1 MKENF
6 FQNKFALITLL
17 SACGIVAISMGLRQ
31 TFGLFSDFFVKDL
44 QCTITQFGL
53 AIGIQM
59 LMWGMFAPIFGAM
72 ADKIGGNK
80 VTIIAF
86 VFMALGIYLLYS
98 GPNTGIFFQINLGLL
113 VGIGL
118 GGTAISVQ
126 IGEVG
131 KHFPNKTRGMAIG
144 IVVAMASI
152 GYFFSPMYTKFA
164 LSAFGW
170 EKTLQTFLYFIIFG
184 MIAGIFL
191 FPVKKNKIESPS
203 IKTQEQN
210 NKITIK
216 EQSIGEALKEAFSHK
231 GFILLTFGFFVCG
244 FNITLVSAHI
254 PGYIQERGFEAWTAF
269 AILSLIGLFNVFGTL
284 SFGYLSGKY
293 SKKIL
298 LSILYFSRGIVLI
311 LFLVLPTST
320 YVAIGFG
327 ILYGYL
333 LLATIP
339 PTNGIISQVFGT
351 KYLAMLYGV
360 VFFSHQIGSF
370 LGAYLGGYFFDQ
382 YGSYDYAFYLSIAL
396 SFFATVV
403 HLPIDEKPLPRLAT
417 T

>member
-1 MKENF
+1 VIKEKF
-6 FQNKFALITLL
+6 FPSTLALITLL
-17 SACGIVAISMGLRQ
+17 SACGIVAISMGIRQ

-44 QCTITQFGL
+44 QSTVTQFGL

-113 VGIGL
+113 IGIGL

-131 KHFPNKTRGMAIG
+131 KHFPNKTRGLAIG

-152 GYFFSPMYTKFA
+152 GYFFSPLYTKFA

-191 FPVKKNKIESPS
+191 FPVKKEKSTSDGIKIN
-203 IKTQEQN
+203 EQ
-210 NKITIK
+210 TIP
-216 EQSIGEALKEAFSHK
+216 EALKEAFSHK
-231 GFILLTFGFFVCG
+231 GFILLSFGFFVCG

-269 AILSLIGLFNVFGTL
+269 AILSLIGLFNIFGTL

-320 YVAIGFG
+320 YVALGFG

-333 LLATIP
+333 WLSTIP

-351 KYLAMLYGV
+351 KYLAMLYGL

-370 LGAYLGGYFFDQ
+370 FGAYLGGYFYDQ
-382 YGSYDYAFYLSIAL
+382 YGSYDYAWYLSIAL
-396 SFFATVV
+396 SFFATIV

>member
-1 MKENF
+1 MKEKF
-6 FQNKFALITLL
+6 FQNKLALITLL
-17 SACGIVAISMGLRQ
+17 SACGIVAVSMGLRQ

-44 QCTITQFGL
+44 QCTVTQFGL

-59 LMWGMFAPIFGAM
+59 LMWGMFAPIFGAL

-86 VFMALGIYLLYS
+86 LFFALGIYLLYS

-131 KHFPNKTRGMAIG
+131 KHFPNKTRGLAIG

-152 GYFFSPMYTKFA
+152 GYFFSPLYTKFA
-164 LSAFGW
+164 LTEFGW

-191 FPVKKNKIESPS
+191 FPVKKDKISS
-203 IKTQEQN
+203 SNIKTDEQ
-210 NKITIK
+210 TIP
-216 EQSIGEALKEAFSHK
+216 EALKEAFNHK

-254 PGYIQERGFEAWTAF
+254 PGYIQERGFELWTAF
-269 AILSLIGLFNVFGTL
+269 AILSLIGLFNIFGTL

-293 SKKIL
+293 SKKML

-320 YVAIGFG
+320 YVALGFG

-333 LLATIP
+333 WLSTIP

-351 KYLAMLYGV
+351 KYLAMLYGL
-360 VFFSHQIGSF
+360 VFLSHQIGSF
-370 LGAYLGGYFFDQ
+370 FGAYLGGYFFDQ
-382 YGSYDYAFYLSIAL
+382 YGSYDYAWYLSIAL
-396 SFFATVV
+396 SFFATVI

>member
-1 MKENF
+1 MIKEKF
-6 FQNKFALITLL
+6 FPNKLALITLL
-17 SACGIVAISMGLRQ
+17 SACGVVAISMGLRQ

-44 QCTITQFGL
+44 QSTVTQFGL

-59 LMWGMFAPIFGAM
+59 LLWGMFAPIFGAM

-152 GYFFSPMYTKFA
+152 GYFFSPLYTKFA

-184 MIAGIFL
+184 MVAGIFL
-191 FPVKKNKIESPS
+191 FPVKKEKSTSNNIKIN
-203 IKTQEQN
+203 EQ
-210 NKITIK
+210 TIF
-216 EQSIGEALKEAFSHK
+216 EALREAFSHK
-231 GFILLTFGFFVCG
+231 GFVLLTFGFFVCG

-269 AILSLIGLFNVFGTL
+269 AILSLIGLFNIFGTL
-284 SFGYLSGKY
+284 SFGYFSGKY

-320 YVAIGFG
+320 YVALGFG

-333 LLATIP
+333 WLSTIP
-339 PTNGIISQVFGT
+339 PTNGIISQIFGT

-370 LGAYLGGYFFDQ
+370 FGAYLGGYFFDQ
-382 YGSYDYAFYLSIAL
+382 YGSYNYAWYLSIGL

>member
-1 MKENF
+1 MIKEKF
-6 FQNKFALITLL
+6 FPNKLALITLL
-17 SACGIVAISMGLRQ
+17 SACGVVAISMGLRQ

-44 QCTITQFGL
+44 QSTVTQFGL

-131 KHFPNKTRGMAIG
+131 KHFPNKTRGLAIG

-152 GYFFSPMYTKFA
+152 GYFFSPLYTKFA

-191 FPVKKNKIESPS
+191 FPVKKEKSTSDGIKIN
-203 IKTQEQN
+203 EQ
-210 NKITIK
+210 TIP
-216 EQSIGEALKEAFSHK
+216 EALKEAFSHK
-231 GFILLTFGFFVCG
+231 GFILLSFGFFVCG

-269 AILSLIGLFNVFGTL
+269 AILSLIGLFNIFGTL

-320 YVAIGFG
+320 YVALGFG

-333 LLATIP
+333 WLSTIP

-351 KYLAMLYGV
+351 KYLSMLYGL

-370 LGAYLGGYFFDQ
+370 FGAYLGGYFFDQ
-382 YGSYDYAFYLSIAL
+382 YGSYDYAWYLSIAL

-403 HLPIDEKPLPRLAT
+403 HLPIDEKPLLRLAT

>member
-1 MKENF
+1 VIKEKF
-6 FQNKFALITLL
+6 FPSTLALITLL
-17 SACGIVAISMGLRQ
+17 SACGIVAISMGIRQ
-31 TFGLFSDFFVKDL
+31 TFGLFSDVFVKDL
-44 QCTITQFGL
+44 QSTVTQFGL

-86 VFMALGIYLLYS
+86 VFIALGIYLLYS
-98 GPNTGIFFQINLGLL
+98 GPKTGIFFQINLGLL

-131 KHFPNKTRGMAIG
+131 KHFPNKTRGLAIG

-152 GYFFSPMYTKFA
+152 GYFFSPLYTKFA

-191 FPVKKNKIESPS
+191 FPVKKEKSTSDGIKIN
-203 IKTQEQN
+203 EQ
-210 NKITIK
+210 TIP
-216 EQSIGEALKEAFSHK
+216 EALKEAFSHK
-231 GFILLTFGFFVCG
+231 GFILLNFGFFVCG

-269 AILSLIGLFNVFGTL
+269 AILSLIGLFNIFGTL

-320 YVAIGFG
+320 YVALGFG

-333 LLATIP
+333 WLSTIP
-339 PTNGIISQVFGT
+339 PTNGIISQIFGT
-351 KYLAMLYGV
+351 KYLAMLYGL

-370 LGAYLGGYFFDQ
+370 FGAYLGGYFFDQ
-382 YGSYDYAFYLSIAL
+382 YGSYDYAWYLSIAL

>member
-1 MKENF
+1 MKDKF
-6 FQNKFALITLL
+6 FQNNLALITLL

-31 TFGLFSDFFVKDL
+31 TFGLFSDFFVRDL
-44 QCTITQFGL
+44 ECTITQFGL

-131 KHFPNKTRGMAIG
+131 KHFPNKTRGLAIG

-152 GYFFSPMYTKFA
+152 GYFFSPMYVKYS

-170 EKTLQTFLYFIIFG
+170 EKTLETFLYFIVFG

-191 FPVKKNKIESPS
+191 FPVKKDKTITTNTKIHN
-203 IKTQEQN
+203 Q
-210 NKITIK
+210 TI
-216 EQSIGEALKEAFSHK
+216 SEALKEAFNHK

-254 PGYIQERGFEAWTAF
+254 PGYIQERGFELWTAF
-269 AILSLIGLFNVFGTL
+269 AILSLIGLFNIFGTL
-284 SFGYLSGKY
+284 TFGYLSGKY
-293 SKKIL
+293 SKKML

-311 LFLVLPTST
+311 LFLILPTST
-320 YVAIGFG
+320 YVALGFG

-333 LLATIP
+333 WLSTIP

-351 KYLAMLYGV
+351 QYLAMLYGI

-370 LGAYLGGYFFDQ
+370 FGAYLGGYFFDQ
-382 YGSYDYAFYLSIAL
+382 YGSYDYAWYLSIVL
-396 SFFATVV
+396 SFFATLI

>member
-1 MKENF
+1 MEREKF
-6 FQNKFALITLL
+6 FRNKLALITLL

-31 TFGLFSDFFVKDL
+31 TFGLFSDFFVRDL
-44 QCTITQFGL
+44 ETTVTEFGL

-59 LMWGMFAPIFGAM
+59 FMWGVFAPIFGIM

-86 VFMALGIYLLYS
+86 IFFALGIYLLYS

-113 VGIGL
+113 IGIGL

-131 KHFPNKTRGMAIG
+131 KHFPNKTRGLAIG

-152 GYFFSPMYTKFA
+152 GYFFSPLYTKFA
-164 LSAFGW
+164 LSEFGW
-170 EKTLQTFLYFIIFG
+170 EKTLQTYLYFILFG
-184 MIAGIFL
+184 IIAGIFL
-191 FPVKKNKIESPS
+191 FPVQKSNGA
-203 IKTQEQN
+203 N
-210 NKITIK
+210 NQIK
-216 EQSIGEALKEAFSHK
+216 EDEQTLGEALKEAFNHR

-254 PGYIQERGFEAWTAF
+254 PGYIQEKGFEAWTAF

-284 SFGYLSGKY
+284 TFGYLSGKY

-298 LSILYFSRGIVLI
+298 LSILYFSRAII
-311 LFLVLPTST
+311 MIIFLFLPPST
-320 YVAIGFG
+320 YLALGFG
-327 ILYGYL
+327 MLFGFL
-333 LLATIP
+333 WLSTIP
-339 PTNGIISQVFGT
+339 PTNGIISQIFGT
-351 KYLAMLYGV
+351 KYLATLYGI

-382 YGSYDYAFYLSIAL
+382 YGSYDYAFYVSIGLA
-396 SFFATVV
+396 FFATLV
-403 HLPIDEKPLPRLAT
+403 HLPIDEKPVKRLSIT
-417 T
+417 QEV

>member
-1 MKENF
+1 MIKEKF
-6 FQNKFALITLL
+6 FPSTLALITLL
-17 SACGIVAISMGLRQ
+17 SACGIVAISMGIRQ

-44 QCTITQFGL
+44 QSTVTQFGL

-59 LMWGMFAPIFGAM
+59 LLWGMFAPIFGAM

-98 GPNTGIFFQINLGLL
+98 GPNTGIFFQINIGLL

-131 KHFPNKTRGMAIG
+131 KHFPNKTRGLAIG

-152 GYFFSPMYTKFA
+152 GYFFSPLYTKFA

-191 FPVKKNKIESPS
+191 FPVKKEKSTSDGIKIN
-203 IKTQEQN
+203 EQ
-210 NKITIK
+210 TIP
-216 EQSIGEALKEAFSHK
+216 EALKEALSHK
-231 GFILLTFGFFVCG
+231 GFILLSFGFFVCG

-269 AILSLIGLFNVFGTL
+269 AILSLIGLFNIFGTL

-320 YVAIGFG
+320 YVALGFG
-327 ILYGYL
+327 IIYGYL
-333 LLATIP
+333 WLSTIP

-351 KYLAMLYGV
+351 KYLSMLYGL

-370 LGAYLGGYFFDQ
+370 FGAYLGGYFFDQ
-382 YGSYDYAFYLSIAL
+382 YGSYDYAWYLSIAL
-396 SFFATVV
+396 SFFATIV
-403 HLPIDEKPLPRLAT
+403 HLPIDEKPLSRLASA
-417 T
+417 

>member
-1 MKENF
+1 MIKEKF
-6 FQNKFALITLL
+6 FPSTLALITLL
-17 SACGIVAISMGLRQ
+17 SACGIVAISMGIRQ
-31 TFGLFSDFFVKDL
+31 TFGLFSDVFVKDL
-44 QCTITQFGL
+44 QSTVTQFGL

-59 LMWGMFAPIFGAM
+59 LLWGMFAPIFGAM

-131 KHFPNKTRGMAIG
+131 KHFPNKTRGLAIG

-152 GYFFSPMYTKFA
+152 GYFFSPLYTKFA

-184 MIAGIFL
+184 MVAGIFL
-191 FPVKKNKIESPS
+191 FPVKKEKSTSSNIKIN
-203 IKTQEQN
+203 EQ
-210 NKITIK
+210 TIF
-216 EQSIGEALKEAFSHK
+216 EALREAFSHK
-231 GFILLTFGFFVCG
+231 GFVLLTFGFFVCG

-269 AILSLIGLFNVFGTL
+269 AILSLIGLFNIFGTL
-284 SFGYLSGKY
+284 SFGYFSGKY

-320 YVAIGFG
+320 YVALGFG

-333 LLATIP
+333 WLSTIP
-339 PTNGIISQVFGT
+339 PTNGIISQIFGT

-370 LGAYLGGYFFDQ
+370 FGAYLGGYFFDQ
-382 YGSYDYAFYLSIAL
+382 YGSYNYAWYLSIGL

>member
-1 MKENF
+1 MKKENF
-6 FQNKFALITLL
+6 FPNNVAVVTLI
-17 SACGIVAISMGLRQ
+17 SACLIVAIFMGLRMV
-31 TFGLFSDFFVKDL
+31 FGLFTDFFVKDL
-44 QCTITQFGL
+44 QCTITEFGL

-59 LMWGMFAPIFGAM
+59 LMWGMFAPIFGAL
-72 ADKIGGNK
+72 ADKIGSAK
-80 VTIIAF
+80 VTIIASFF
-86 VFMALGIYLLYS
+86 VALGIYLLYA

-113 VGIGL
+113 IGIGL

-126 IGEVG
+126 IAAVG

-152 GYFFSPMYTKFA
+152 GYFFSPIYTKFA

-170 EKTLQTFLYFIIFG
+170 EKTLNTYLYAVLFG
-184 MIAGIFL
+184 VIAAIFL
-191 FPVKKNKIESPS
+191 REVKKV
-203 IKTQEQN
+203 KTINDSSDSDKQ
-210 NKITIK
+210 TLL
-216 EQSIGEALKEAFSHK
+216 EALKEAFKHK
-231 GFILLTFGFFVCG
+231 GFIFLTFGFFVCG

-254 PGYIQERGFEAWTAF
+254 PTYIQERGFEIWTAT

-284 SFGYLSGKY
+284 TFGYLSGKY

-298 LSILYFSRGIVLI
+298 LSILYFARGIILI

-327 ILYGYL
+327 MLYGFL
-333 LLATIP
+333 WLATIP

-351 KYLAMLYGV
+351 KYLATLYGL

-370 LGAYLGGYFFDQ
+370 LGAYLGGYFYDQ
-382 YGSYDYAFYLSIAL
+382 YGSFNYAWYLSIAL
-396 SFFATVV
+396 SFFATIV
-403 HLPIDEKPLPRLAT
+403 HLPIDEKPLPRLAIT
-417 T
+417 

>member
-1 MKENF
+1 MIKEKF
-6 FQNKFALITLL
+6 FQNKLALITLL
-17 SACGIVAISMGLRQ
+17 SACGIVAVSMGLRQ

-44 QCTITQFGL
+44 QCTVTQFGL

-80 VTIIAF
+80 VTLIAF
-86 VFMALGIYLLYS
+86 LFFGLGIFLLYY
-98 GPNTGIFFQINLGLL
+98 GPNTGVFFQINLGLL

-131 KHFPNKTRGMAIG
+131 KHFPNKTRGLAIG
-144 IVVAMASI
+144 IVVATASI
-152 GYFFSPMYTKFA
+152 GYFFSPLYTKFA
-164 LSAFGW
+164 LSAYGW
-170 EKTLQTFLYFIIFG
+170 EKTLQTFLYFIVFG

-191 FPVKKNKIESPS
+191 LPAKKKNTVS
-203 IKTQEQN
+203 INNQTQEQ
-210 NKITIK
+210 TIP
-216 EQSIGEALKEAFSHK
+216 EALKEAFNHK

-284 SFGYLSGKY
+284 TFGYLSGKY

-298 LSILYFSRGIVLI
+298 LSILYFSRGVVLI

-320 YVAIGFG
+320 YVALGFG

-333 LLATIP
+333 WLSTIP

-351 KYLAMLYGV
+351 KYLAMLYGI

-370 LGAYLGGYFFDQ
+370 LGAFLGGYFFDQ
-382 YGSYDYAFYLSIAL
+382 YGSYDYAWYLSIAL

-417 T
+417 S

>member
-1 MKENF
+1 MIKEKF
-6 FQNKFALITLL
+6 FPNKLALITLL
-17 SACGIVAISMGLRQ
+17 SACGVVAISMGLRQ

-44 QCTITQFGL
+44 QSTVTQFGL

-131 KHFPNKTRGMAIG
+131 KHFPNKTRGLAIG

-152 GYFFSPMYTKFA
+152 GYFFSPLYTKFA

-191 FPVKKNKIESPS
+191 FPVKKEKSTSDGIKIN
-203 IKTQEQN
+203 EQ
-210 NKITIK
+210 TIP
-216 EQSIGEALKEAFSHK
+216 EALKEAFSHK
-231 GFILLTFGFFVCG
+231 GFILLSFGFFVCG

-269 AILSLIGLFNVFGTL
+269 AILSLIGLFNIFGTL

-298 LSILYFSRGIVLI
+298 LSILYFARGIVLI

-320 YVAIGFG
+320 YVALGFG

-333 LLATIP
+333 WLSTIP
-339 PTNGIISQVFGT
+339 PTNGIISQIFGT

-370 LGAYLGGYFFDQ
+370 FGAYLGGYFFDQ
-382 YGSYDYAFYLSIAL
+382 YGSYNYAWYLSIGL

>member
-1 MKENF
+1 MIKEKF
-6 FQNKFALITLL
+6 FPSTLALITLL
-17 SACGIVAISMGLRQ
+17 SACGIVAVSMGLRQ

-44 QCTITQFGL
+44 QSTVTQFGL

-59 LMWGMFAPIFGAM
+59 LMWGMFAPIFGVM

-113 VGIGL
+113 IGIGL

-131 KHFPNKTRGMAIG
+131 KHFPNKTRGLAIG

-152 GYFFSPMYTKFA
+152 GYFFSPLYTKFA
-164 LSAFGW
+164 LTAFGW

-191 FPVKKNKIESPS
+191 FPVKKETSTSNNIKIN
-203 IKTQEQN
+203 EQ
-210 NKITIK
+210 TI
-216 EQSIGEALKEAFSHK
+216 SEALKEAFSHK
-231 GFILLTFGFFVCG
+231 GFVLLTFGFFVCG

-269 AILSLIGLFNVFGTL
+269 AILSLIGLFNIFGTL

-320 YVAIGFG
+320 YVALGFG
-327 ILYGYL
+327 IIYGYL
-333 LLATIP
+333 WLSTIP

-351 KYLAMLYGV
+351 KYLSMLYGL

-370 LGAYLGGYFFDQ
+370 FGAYLGGYFFDQ
-382 YGSYDYAFYLSIAL
+382 YGSYDYAWYLSIAL

>member
-1 MKENF
+1 MKEKF
-6 FQNKFALITLL
+6 FQNRLALITLL
-17 SACGIVAISMGLRQ
+17 AASGIVAVSMGLRQ

-59 LMWGMFAPIFGAM
+59 LVWGMFAPIFGAM

-86 VFMALGIYLLYS
+86 VFMALGIYLLSS

-191 FPVKKNKIESPS
+191 FPVKKDKIVSATT
-203 IKTQEQN
+203 KTAEQ
-210 NKITIK
+210 TIP
-216 EQSIGEALKEAFSHK
+216 EALKEAFNHR
-231 GFILLTFGFFVCG
+231 GFMLLTFGFFVCG

-254 PGYIQERGFEAWTAF
+254 PGYIQERGFELWTAF
-269 AILSLIGLFNVFGTL
+269 AILSLIGLFNIFGTL
-284 SFGYLSGKY
+284 TFGYLSGKY
-293 SKKIL
+293 SKKML

-320 YVAIGFG
+320 YVALGFG

-333 LLATIP
+333 WLSTIP

-351 KYLAMLYGV
+351 KYLAMLYGL

-370 LGAYLGGYFFDQ
+370 FGAYLGGYFFDQ
-382 YGSYDYAFYLSIAL
+382 YGSYDYAWYLSIAL

-417 T
+417 I

>member
-1 MKENF
+1 MKEKF
-6 FQNKFALITLL
+6 FQNKLALITLL
-17 SACGIVAISMGLRQ
+17 SACGIVAVSMGLRQ

-44 QCTITQFGL
+44 QCTVTQFGL

-86 VFMALGIYLLYS
+86 LFFALGIYLLYS

-131 KHFPNKTRGMAIG
+131 KHFPNKTRGIAIG

-191 FPVKKNKIESPS
+191 FPVKKDKIVSAN
-203 IKTQEQN
+203 IKTAEQ
-210 NKITIK
+210 TIP
-216 EQSIGEALKEAFSHK
+216 EALKEAFNHK

-254 PGYIQERGFEAWTAF
+254 PGYIQERGFELWTAF
-269 AILSLIGLFNVFGTL
+269 AILSLIGLFNIFGTL
-284 SFGYLSGKY
+284 TFGYLSGKY
-293 SKKIL
+293 SKKML

-320 YVAIGFG
+320 YVALGFG

-333 LLATIP
+333 WLSTIP

-351 KYLAMLYGV
+351 KYLAMLYG
-360 VFFSHQIGSF
+360 I
-370 LGAYLGGYFFDQ
+370 
-382 YGSYDYAFYLSIAL
+382 SI
-396 SFFATVV
+396 F
-403 HLPIDEKPLPRLAT
+403 
-417 T
+417 

>member
-1 MKENF
+1 MSQTKF
-6 FQNKFALITLL
+6 FPSKLALITLL
-17 SACGIVAISMGLRQ
+17 SACGIVAVSMGLRQ
-31 TFGLFSDFFVKDL
+31 TFGLFSDFFIEDL
-44 QCTITQFGL
+44 QCTVTQFGL

-59 LMWGMFAPIFGAM
+59 LMWGMFAPIFGAL

-126 IGEVG
+126 IAEVG
-131 KHFPNKTRGMAIG
+131 KHFPNKTRGLAIG

-152 GYFFSPMYTKFA
+152 GYFFSPMYTKYA
-164 LSAFGW
+164 LSTFGW
-170 EKTLQTFLYFIIFG
+170 EKTLQTFLYFIVFG
-184 MIAGIFL
+184 MLAGIFL
-191 FPVKKNKIESPS
+191 FPVKKE
-203 IKTQEQN
+203 
-210 NKITIK
+210 KITGVNTRLN
-216 EQSIGEALKEAFSHK
+216 EQTIPEALKEAFSHK

-254 PGYIQERGFEAWTAF
+254 PGYIQERGFETWTAF
-269 AILSLIGLFNVFGTL
+269 AILSLIGLFNIFGTL

-320 YVAIGFG
+320 YVALGFG

-333 LLATIP
+333 WLSTIP

-370 LGAYLGGYFFDQ
+370 FGAYLGGYFFDQ
-382 YGSYDYAFYLSIAL
+382 YGSYDYAWYLSIAL
-396 SFFATVV
+396 SFFATIV

>member
-1 MKENF
+1 MKEKF
-6 FQNKFALITLL
+6 FKNKLALITLL
-17 SACGIVAISMGLRQ
+17 SACGIVAVSMGLRQ

-44 QCTITQFGL
+44 QCTVTQFGL

-86 VFMALGIYLLYS
+86 VIMALGIYLLYS

-131 KHFPNKTRGMAIG
+131 KHFPNKTRGLAIG

-152 GYFFSPMYTKFA
+152 GYFFSPLYTKFA

-191 FPVKKNKIESPS
+191 FPVKKDKITSTN
-203 IKTQEQN
+203 IKTHEQ
-210 NKITIK
+210 TIP
-216 EQSIGEALKEAFSHK
+216 EALKEAFRHK
-231 GFILLTFGFFVCG
+231 GFILLNFGFFVCG

-254 PGYIQERGFEAWTAF
+254 PGYIQERGFELWTAF
-269 AILSLIGLFNVFGTL
+269 AILSLIGLFNIFGTL
-284 SFGYLSGKY
+284 TFGYLSGKY
-293 SKKIL
+293 SKKML

-320 YVAIGFG
+320 YVALGFG

-333 LLATIP
+333 WLSTIP

-370 LGAYLGGYFFDQ
+370 FGAYLGGYFFDQ
-382 YGSYDYAFYLSIAL
+382 YGSYDYAWYLSIAL

>member
-1 MKENF
+1 
-6 FQNKFALITLL
+6 
-17 SACGIVAISMGLRQ
+17 MGLRQ
-31 TFGLFSDFFVKDL
+31 TFGLFSEFFVRDL
-44 QCTITQFGL
+44 QITVTQFGL

-59 LMWGMFAPIFGAM
+59 LLWGMFAPIFGAM

-152 GYFFSPMYTKFA
+152 GYFFSPLYTKFA

-184 MIAGIFL
+184 MVAGIFL
-191 FPVKKNKIESPS
+191 FPVKKEKSTSNNIKIN
-203 IKTQEQN
+203 EQ
-210 NKITIK
+210 TIF
-216 EQSIGEALKEAFSHK
+216 EALREAFSHK
-231 GFILLTFGFFVCG
+231 GFVLLTFGFFVCG

-269 AILSLIGLFNVFGTL
+269 AILSLIGLFNIFGTL
-284 SFGYLSGKY
+284 SFGYFSGKY

-320 YVAIGFG
+320 YVALSFG

-333 LLATIP
+333 WLSTIP

-351 KYLAMLYGV
+351 KYLAMLYGL

-370 LGAYLGGYFFDQ
+370 FGAFLGGYFFDQ
-382 YGSYDYAFYLSIAL
+382 YGSYDYAWYLSIAL

-403 HLPIDEKPLPRLAT
+403 HLPIDEKPLTRLAT

>member
-1 MKENF
+1 MIKENF
-6 FQNKFALITLL
+6 FPSKVALITVI
-17 SACGIVAISMGLRQ
+17 SACTIVAVSMGLRQ

-44 QCTITQFGL
+44 QCTVTQFGL

-59 LMWGMFAPIFGAM
+59 LMWGMFAPIFGAL
-72 ADKIGGNK
+72 ADKIGGNI
-80 VTIIAF
+80 VTIISFCF
-86 VFMALGIYLLYS
+86 VALGIYLLYS

-113 VGIGL
+113 IGIGL

-126 IGEVG
+126 IAEVG
-131 KHFPNKTRGMAIG
+131 KHFPNNTRGMAIG

-152 GYFFSPMYTKFA
+152 GYFFSPIYTKFA
-164 LSAFGW
+164 LTAFGW
-170 EKTLQTFLYFIIFG
+170 EKTLNTFLYFIIFG
-184 MIAGIFL
+184 MIAAIFL
-191 FPVKKNKIESPS
+191 RGVKKEKNS
-203 IKTQEQN
+203 N
-210 NKITIK
+210 NEMKVNDQTLA
-216 EQSIGEALKEAFSHK
+216 EALKEAFNHK

-254 PGYIQERGFEAWTAF
+254 PGYIQERGFETWTAF

-284 SFGYLSGKY
+284 TFGYLSGKY

-298 LSILYFSRGIVLI
+298 LSFLYFARGIVLI
-311 LFLVLPTST
+311 LFLILPTST

-333 LLATIP
+333 WLATIP
-339 PTNGIISQVFGT
+339 PTNGIISQIFGT
-351 KYLAMLYGV
+351 KYLGTLYGL

-370 LGAYLGGYFFDQ
+370 LGAYLGGYFYDQ
-382 YGSYDYAFYLSIAL
+382 YGSYDYAWYLSIAL
-396 SFFATVV
+396 SFFATIV

-417 T
+417 I

>member
-1 MKENF
+1 MIKEKF
-6 FQNKFALITLL
+6 FPSTLALITLL
-17 SACGIVAISMGLRQ
+17 SACGIVAISMGIRQ

-44 QCTITQFGL
+44 QSTVTQFGL

-59 LMWGMFAPIFGAM
+59 LFWGMFAPIFGAM

-152 GYFFSPMYTKFA
+152 GYFFSPLYTKFA

-170 EKTLQTFLYFIIFG
+170 EKTLHTFLYFIIFG
-184 MIAGIFL
+184 MVAGIFL
-191 FPVKKNKIESPS
+191 FPVKKEKSTSNNIKIN
-203 IKTQEQN
+203 EQ
-210 NKITIK
+210 TIF
-216 EQSIGEALKEAFSHK
+216 EALREAFSHK
-231 GFILLTFGFFVCG
+231 GFVLLSFGFFVCG

-269 AILSLIGLFNVFGTL
+269 AILSLIGLFNIFGTL
-284 SFGYLSGKY
+284 SFGYFSGKY

-320 YVAIGFG
+320 YVALGFG

-333 LLATIP
+333 WLSTIP
-339 PTNGIISQVFGT
+339 PTNGIISQIFGT

-370 LGAYLGGYFFDQ
+370 FGAYLGGYFFDQ
-382 YGSYDYAFYLSIAL
+382 YGSYNYAWYLSIGL

>member
-1 MKENF
+1 MKKEKF
-6 FQNKFALITLL
+6 FQNKLALITLL

-44 QCTITQFGL
+44 QCTVTQFGL

-86 VFMALGIYLLYS
+86 LFMALGIFLLYS

-131 KHFPNKTRGMAIG
+131 KHFPNKTRGLAIG

-152 GYFFSPMYTKFA
+152 GYFFSPIYTKFA
-164 LSAFGW
+164 LSAYGW

-191 FPVKKNKIESPS
+191 FPVKKKKIENVSNQ
-203 IKTQEQN
+203 TDNQT
-210 NKITIK
+210 IT
-216 EQSIGEALKEAFSHK
+216 EALKEALNHK

-269 AILSLIGLFNVFGTL
+269 AILSLIGLFNIFGTL
-284 SFGYLSGKY
+284 TFGYLSGKY

-320 YVAIGFG
+320 YVALGFG

-333 LLATIP
+333 WLSTIP

-351 KYLAMLYGV
+351 KYLAMLYGI

-382 YGSYDYAFYLSIAL
+382 YGSYDYAWYLSIAL

-417 T
+417 TLS

>member
-1 MKENF
+1 MKEKF
-6 FQNKFALITLL
+6 FQNKLALITLL
-17 SACGIVAISMGLRQ
+17 SACGIVAISMGIRQ

-44 QCTITQFGL
+44 QSTVTQFGL

-59 LMWGMFAPIFGAM
+59 LLWGMFAPIFGAM

-131 KHFPNKTRGMAIG
+131 KHFPNKTRGLAIG

-152 GYFFSPMYTKFA
+152 GYFFSPLYTKFA

-184 MIAGIFL
+184 MVAGIFL
-191 FPVKKNKIESPS
+191 FPVKKEKSTSNNIKIN
-203 IKTQEQN
+203 EQ
-210 NKITIK
+210 TIF
-216 EQSIGEALKEAFSHK
+216 EALKEALNHK

-269 AILSLIGLFNVFGTL
+269 AILSLIGLFNIFGTL

-320 YVAIGFG
+320 YVALGFG

-333 LLATIP
+333 WLSTIP

-351 KYLAMLYGV
+351 KYLSMLYGL

-370 LGAYLGGYFFDQ
+370 FGAYLGGYFFDQ
-382 YGSYDYAFYLSIAL
+382 YGSYDYAWYLSIAL
-396 SFFATVV
+396 SFFATIV
-403 HLPIDEKPLPRLAT
+403 HLPIDETPLPRLAT

>member
-1 MKENF
+1 MKEKF
-6 FQNKFALITLL
+6 FQNRLALITLL
-17 SACGIVAISMGLRQ
+17 SACGIVAVSMGLRQ

-59 LMWGMFAPIFGAM
+59 LMWGMFAPIFGAL

-86 VFMALGIYLLYS
+86 LFFALGIYLLYS

-113 VGIGL
+113 IGIGL

-131 KHFPNKTRGMAIG
+131 KHFPNKTRGLAIG

-152 GYFFSPMYTKFA
+152 GYFFSPLYTKFA
-164 LSAFGW
+164 LTAFGW

-191 FPVKKNKIESPS
+191 FPVKKETSTSNNIKIN
-203 IKTQEQN
+203 EQ
-210 NKITIK
+210 TI
-216 EQSIGEALKEAFSHK
+216 SEALKEAFSHK
-231 GFILLTFGFFVCG
+231 GFVLLTFGFFVCG
-244 FNITLVSAHI
+244 FYITLVSAHI

-269 AILSLIGLFNVFGTL
+269 GILSLIGLFNIFGTL

-320 YVAIGFG
+320 YVALGFG
-327 ILYGYL
+327 IIYGYL
-333 LLATIP
+333 WLSTIP

-351 KYLAMLYGV
+351 KYLSMLYGL

-370 LGAYLGGYFFDQ
+370 FGAYLGGYFFDQ
-382 YGSYDYAFYLSIAL
+382 YGSYDYAWYLSIAL

>member
-1 MKENF
+1 MTKEKF
-6 FQNKFALITLL
+6 FQDRIALITLL
-17 SACGIVAISMGLRQ
+17 SACGIVAVSMGLRQ

-44 QCTITQFGL
+44 QCTVTQFGL

-80 VTIIAF
+80 VTIISF
-86 VFMALGIYLLYS
+86 VFFALGIYLLYS
-98 GPNTGIFFQINLGLL
+98 GPNTGIYFQISLGLL

-131 KHFPNKTRGMAIG
+131 KHFPNKTRGLAIG

-152 GYFFSPMYTKFA
+152 GYFFSPLYTKFA
-164 LSAFGW
+164 LSEYGW
-170 EKTLQTFLYFIIFG
+170 EKTLQSFLYFIIFG
-184 MIAGIFL
+184 MIVAIFL
-191 FPVKKNKIESPS
+191 RPVKKHKATNDN
-203 IKTQEQN
+203 IKKNEQ
-210 NKITIK
+210 TI
-216 EQSIGEALKEAFSHK
+216 SEALKEAFNHK
-231 GFILLTFGFFVCG
+231 GFVLLAFGFFVCG

-269 AILSLIGLFNVFGTL
+269 AILSLIGLFNIFGTL
-284 SFGYLSGKY
+284 SFGYFSGKY

-311 LFLVLPTST
+311 LFLVLPSST

-333 LLATIP
+333 WLSTIP
-339 PTNGIISQVFGT
+339 PTSGIISQIFGT
-351 KYLAMLYGV
+351 KYLATLYGI

-370 LGAYLGGYFFDQ
+370 FGAYLGGYFYDQ
-382 YGSYDYAFYLSIAL
+382 YGSYNYAFYLSIAL
-396 SFFATVV
+396 SFFATLV
-403 HLPIDEKPLPRLAT
+403 HLPIDEKPLPRLAAT
-417 T
+417 

>member
-1 MKENF
+1 VIKE
-6 FQNKFALITLL
+6 KFALITLL
-17 SACGIVAISMGLRQ
+17 SACGIVAVSMGLRQ

-44 QCTITQFGL
+44 QSTVTQFGL

-113 VGIGL
+113 IGIGL

-131 KHFPNKTRGMAIG
+131 KHFPNKTRGLAIG

-152 GYFFSPMYTKFA
+152 GYFFSPLYTKFA

-191 FPVKKNKIESPS
+191 FPVKKETSTSNNIKIN
-203 IKTQEQN
+203 EQ
-210 NKITIK
+210 TI
-216 EQSIGEALKEAFSHK
+216 SEALKEAFSHK
-231 GFILLTFGFFVCG
+231 GFVLLTFGFFVCG

-269 AILSLIGLFNVFGTL
+269 AILSLIGLFNIFGTL

-320 YVAIGFG
+320 YVALGFG

-333 LLATIP
+333 WLSTIP

-351 KYLAMLYGV
+351 KYLSMLYGL

-370 LGAYLGGYFFDQ
+370 FGAYLGGYFYDQ
-382 YGSYDYAFYLSIAL
+382 YGSYDYAWYLSIAL

>member
-1 MKENF
+1 MTEEKF
-6 FQNKFALITLL
+6 FQSKIALITLL
-17 SACGIVAISMGLRQ
+17 SACGIVAVSMGLRQ
-31 TFGLFSDFFVKDL
+31 TFGLFSDFFVEDL

-86 VFMALGIYLLYS
+86 VFFALGIYLLYS

-113 VGIGL
+113 IGIGL

-131 KHFPNKTRGMAIG
+131 KHFPNKTRGLAIG

-152 GYFFSPMYTKFA
+152 GYFFSPMYTKYA
-164 LSAFGW
+164 LTAFGW
-170 EKTLQTFLYFIIFG
+170 EKTLQHFLYFIIFG

-191 FPVKKNKIESPS
+191 FPVKKTDKKKSLNS
-203 IKTQEQN
+203 
-210 NKITIK
+210 
-216 EQSIGEALKEAFSHK
+216 QSIRDALKEAFNHK
-231 GFILLTFGFFVCG
+231 GFILLTLGFFVCG

-254 PGYIQERGFEAWTAF
+254 PGYIQERGFETWTAF

-298 LSILYFSRGIVLI
+298 LSILYFSRGVVLI
-311 LFLVLPTST
+311 LFLILPTST

-327 ILYGYL
+327 FLYGFL
-333 LLATIP
+333 WLATIP

-351 KYLAMLYGV
+351 QYLAMLYGL

-370 LGAYLGGYFFDQ
+370 FGAYLGGYFYDQ
-382 YGSYDYAFYLSIAL
+382 YGTYDYAWYLSIAL
-396 SFFATVV
+396 SFFATLV
-403 HLPIDEKPLPRLAT
+403 HLPIDERPLPRLASV
-417 T
+417 

>member
-1 MKENF
+1 MSQTKF
-6 FQNKFALITLL
+6 FPSKLALITLL
-17 SACGIVAISMGLRQ
+17 SACGIVAVSMGLRQ

-44 QCTITQFGL
+44 QCTVTQFGL

-86 VFMALGIYLLYS
+86 IFMALGIYLLYS

-126 IGEVG
+126 IAEVG
-131 KHFPNKTRGMAIG
+131 KHFPNQTRGLAIG
-144 IVVAMASI
+144 IVVATASI
-152 GYFFSPMYTKFA
+152 GYFFSPLYTKFA
-164 LSAFGW
+164 LSAYGW

-184 MIAGIFL
+184 MIAAIFL
-191 FPVKKNKIESPS
+191 FPVKKDNTTNN
-203 IKTQEQN
+203 IKVNEQ
-210 NKITIK
+210 T
-216 EQSIGEALKEAFSHK
+216 IGEALKEAFNHK
-231 GFILLTFGFFVCG
+231 GFILLIFGFFVCG
-244 FNITLVSAHI
+244 FNITLVAAHI
-254 PGYIQERGFEAWTAF
+254 PGYMQERGFEAWTAF
-269 AILSLIGLFNVFGTL
+269 AILSLIGLFNIFGTL
-284 SFGYLSGKY
+284 TFGFLSGKY

-327 ILYGYL
+327 IFYGYL
-333 LLATIP
+333 WLATIP
-339 PTNGIISQVFGT
+339 PTNGIISQIFGT
-351 KYLAMLYGV
+351 KYLAMLYGI
-360 VFFSHQIGSF
+360 VFFSHQIGAF
-370 LGAYLGGYFFDQ
+370 LGAYLGGYFFDL
-382 YGSYDYAFYLSIAL
+382 YGFYDYAFYLSIGL
-396 SFFATVV
+396 SFFATLV
-403 HLPIDEKPLPRLAT
+403 HLPIDEKPVTRLST

>member
-1 MKENF
+1 MIKEKF
-6 FQNKFALITLL
+6 FQNKLALITLL
-17 SACGIVAISMGLRQ
+17 SACGIVTVSMGLRQ

-53 AIGIQM
+53 AIGVQM
-59 LMWGMFAPIFGAM
+59 LMWGMFAPIFGVM

-86 VFMALGIYLLYS
+86 LFFALGIYLLYS

-113 VGIGL
+113 IGIGL

-131 KHFPNKTRGMAIG
+131 KHFPNKTRSMAVG

-164 LSAFGW
+164 LSSYGW
-170 EKTLQTFLYFIIFG
+170 EKTLQTFLFFIIFG
-184 MIAGIFL
+184 MIAAIFL
-191 FPVKKNKIESPS
+191 FPVRKDKNLSEKSKS
-203 IKTQEQN
+203 
-210 NKITIK
+210 K
-216 EQSIGEALKEAFSHK
+216 EQTISEALKEAFNHK

-244 FNITLVSAHI
+244 FNITLVSAHV

-269 AILSLIGLFNVFGTL
+269 AILSLIGIFNVFGTL
-284 SFGYLSGKY
+284 SFGYLSGKF

-311 LFLVLPTST
+311 LFLVLPTSS
-320 YVAIGFG
+320 YVALGFG
-327 ILYGYL
+327 MLYGYL
-333 LLATIP
+333 WLSTIP
-339 PTNGIISQVFGT
+339 PTSGIIAQVFGT
-351 KYLAMLYGV
+351 QYSSMLYGV

-370 LGAYLGGYFFDQ
+370 FGAYLGGYFFDQ
-382 YGSYDYAFYLSIAL
+382 YGSYDYAWYLSIGL

>member
-1 MKENF
+1 MKEKF
-6 FQNKFALITLL
+6 FQNRLALITLL
-17 SACGIVAISMGLRQ
+17 SACGIVAVSMGLRQ

-44 QCTITQFGL
+44 QCTVTQFGL

-59 LMWGMFAPIFGAM
+59 LMWGMFAPIFGAL

-86 VFMALGIYLLYS
+86 LFFALGIYLLYS

-131 KHFPNKTRGMAIG
+131 KHFPNKTRGLAIG

-152 GYFFSPMYTKFA
+152 GYFFSPLYTKFA

-191 FPVKKNKIESPS
+191 FPVKKDKIANAN
-203 IKTQEQN
+203 IKTDEQ
-210 NKITIK
+210 TIPD
-216 EQSIGEALKEAFSHK
+216 ALKEAFSHK
-231 GFILLTFGFFVCG
+231 GFILLSFGFFVCG

-269 AILSLIGLFNVFGTL
+269 AILSLIGLFNIFGTL
-284 SFGYLSGKY
+284 TFGYLSGKY
-293 SKKIL
+293 SKKML

-320 YVAIGFG
+320 YVALGFG

-333 LLATIP
+333 WLSTIP
-339 PTNGIISQVFGT
+339 PTNGIISQIFGT
-351 KYLAMLYGV
+351 KYLAMLYGL

-370 LGAYLGGYFFDQ
+370 FGAYLGGYFFDQ
-382 YGSYDYAFYLSIAL
+382 YGSYDYAWYLSIAL

>member
-1 MKENF
+1 MIKEKF
-6 FQNKFALITLL
+6 FPSKLALITLL
-17 SACGIVAISMGLRQ
+17 SACGIVAVSMGLRQ

-44 QCTITQFGL
+44 QSTVTEFGL
-53 AIGIQM
+53 ASGIQM

-113 VGIGL
+113 IGIGL

-131 KHFPNKTRGMAIG
+131 KHFPNKTRGLAIG

-152 GYFFSPMYTKFA
+152 GYFFSPLYTKFA

-191 FPVKKNKIESPS
+191 FPVKKEKSTSDGIKIN
-203 IKTQEQN
+203 EQ
-210 NKITIK
+210 TIP
-216 EQSIGEALKEAFSHK
+216 EALKEAFSHK

-244 FNITLVSAHI
+244 FNFTLVSAHI

-269 AILSLIGLFNVFGTL
+269 AILSLIGLFNIFGTL

-320 YVAIGFG
+320 YVALGFG

-333 LLATIP
+333 WLSTIP

-351 KYLAMLYGV
+351 KYLAMLYGL

-370 LGAYLGGYFFDQ
+370 FGAYLGGYFYDQ
-382 YGSYDYAFYLSIAL
+382 YGSYDYAWYLSIAL